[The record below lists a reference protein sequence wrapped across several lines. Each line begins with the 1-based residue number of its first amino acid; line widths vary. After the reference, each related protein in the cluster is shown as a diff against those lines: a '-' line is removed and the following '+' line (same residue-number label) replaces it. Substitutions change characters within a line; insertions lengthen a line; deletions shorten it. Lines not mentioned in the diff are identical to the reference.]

1 MVMSCGCIVQLVLYQ
16 LRGELMTDYDMR
28 IHEGLDRVVDGG
40 PADMEMIVVK
50 LFVQHLDIEV
60 PLNPADMI
68 QNHETLRCFPH
79 PFLNQIA

>member
-40 PADMEMIVVK
+40 PADIEIIIVK
-50 LFVQHLDIEV
+50 LL
-60 PLNPADMI
+60 
-68 QNHETLRCFPH
+68 C
-79 PFLNQIA
+79 